1 MSHPIASL
9 LDKNEFSA
17 VGLMSGTS
25 MDGVDAALVSLDT
38 DPVHPSVSLREFVT
52 VPYPDELRTLL
63 TELAGG
69 GAACAAD
76 IAAVAT
82 GVATAFAGAFFQVC
96 RAGGTDPEAVDFI
109 GSHGQTVAHV
119 PPAPQTTISGTLQL
133 GSPGAIAALTG
144 VTTVGDFRSGDMAL
158 GGHGAPLAPGADFLL
173 RRSDQHNRV
182 ILNIG
187 GIANV
192 TFLPRACT
200 REDVIAFDTG
210 PGNMLVDALYR
221 ALFGGGTGFDRDGA
235 AAAAGEVS
243 DEVLA
248 SAMSHAYFELP
259 PPKSTGQGEFGVE
272 YAWQFQKEL
281 GRSDS
286 LATAAALTA
295 ESIADALEKFIMK
308 DNVIDEIFVTGG
320 GVHNKAIMSR
330 LRQRLEGSG
339 DIRPIDELG
348 IPADAK
354 EAVDFALLARE
365 TIMARANVLTA
376 VTGASRALS
385 LGTIAFG
392 GTA

>member
-1 MSHPIASL
+1 
-9 LDKNEFSA
+9 
-17 VGLMSGTS
+17 
-25 MDGVDAALVSLDT
+25 
-38 DPVHPSVSLREFVT
+38 
-52 VPYPDELRTLL
+52 
-63 TELAGG
+63 
-69 GAACAAD
+69 
-76 IAAVAT
+76 
-82 GVATAFAGAFFQVC
+82 
-96 RAGGTDPEAVDFI
+96 DPEAVDFI

-259 PPKSTGQGEFGVE
+259 PPKSTGQGEFGTE
-272 YAWQFQKEL
+272 YAWQFQSVAEEKTL

-295 ESIADALEKFIMK
+295 ESIAAALEKFIMK
-308 DNVIDEIFVTGG
+308 NNVIDEIFVTGG